1 VACGKEVPKINRTY
15 LILGLT
21 SILKEELEFLVG
33 QYILRLGGIK

>member
-1 VACGKEVPKINRTY
+1 MASGKEVAKINRTY

-33 QYILRLGGIK
+33 QNIFRLGGIK